1 MARNTFS
8 EEWLRYQVSR
18 RSFVAGGLVLFATS
32 PVPLIGQPS
41 QTPPF
46 AGPPF
51 SLGVASGD
59 PTPDGVVLW
68 TRLAPVPLEGG
79 GMPDEAVE
87 VAWTVARDERMT
99 QVVQRGTVVATPAL
113 GHAVHVEVEGLDP
126 DRWYWYRFRSGGEV
140 SRVGRTRTLPA
151 PGAQVNQLRMAFVSC
166 QHYETGYRHM
176 LEDDLD
182 LVFHLGVTSTSMRAA
197 PAGRGSTP
205 ATRSSYSATTATA
218 TRSTGRT
225 RTCRPRTPVSR
236 SS

>member
-41 QTPPF
+41 QTPQF

-99 QVVQRGTVVATPAL
+99 QVVQRGTVVATPA
-113 GHAVHVEVEGLDP
+113 
-126 DRWYWYRFRSGGEV
+126 
-140 SRVGRTRTLPA
+140 
-151 PGAQVNQLRMAFVSC
+151 PGAQVNHLRMAFVSC